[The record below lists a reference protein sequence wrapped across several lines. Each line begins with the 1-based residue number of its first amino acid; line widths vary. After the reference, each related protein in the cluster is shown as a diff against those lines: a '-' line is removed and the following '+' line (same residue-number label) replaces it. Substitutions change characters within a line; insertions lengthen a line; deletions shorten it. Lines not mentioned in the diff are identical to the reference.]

1 MKFTTEN
8 HNEKPEALGM
18 VFCGLWFNVYIVYV
32 DLIGVFEMKK
42 SEFKVWLIHNGYT
55 QKSLAKRLEITEQT
69 ITKYNGLTR
78 YPEIFLLALKALE
91 IKA

>member
-1 MKFTTEN
+1 
-8 HNEKPEALGM
+8 
-18 VFCGLWFNVYIVYV
+18 
-32 DLIGVFEMKK
+32 MKK
-42 SEFKVWLIHNGYT
+42 SEFKIWLIQNGYT